1 MRTTFVAL
9 TAALL
14 VVTACEVDPE
24 GEPPEVSITDVAWSE
39 DDIEIEVTTNL
50 PDGAILSWQVVEGD
64 EVDLLDPVDVAG
76 VTTVT
81 DGTAAVVADV
91 SEFTE
96 DQARVEVS
104 FARFAEQPAEVLQD
118 YDIDQEASDHASVSR

>member
-1 MRTTFVAL
+1 MRTTLVAL

-14 VVTACEVDPE
+14 VVACQVDAE
-24 GEPPEVSITDVAWSE
+24 LEPPEVSISDVTWTD

-64 EVDLLDPVDVAG
+64 DLGLLDAVDVAG

-81 DGTAAVVADV
+81 DGTAAVTADA
-91 SEFTE
+91 SGFTD
-96 DQARVEVS
+96 DQALVEVS

-118 YDIDQEASDHASVSR
+118 YDVDQEASNESSVSR

>member
-1 MRTTFVAL
+1 MRTTLVAL

-14 VVTACEVDPE
+14 VVACQVDAE
-24 GEPPEVSITDVAWSE
+24 LEPPEVSLSDVTWTD

-64 EVDLLDPVDVAG
+64 DLGLLDAVDVAG

-81 DGTAAVVADV
+81 DGTAAVTADV
-91 SEFTE
+91 SGFTD
-96 DQARVEVS
+96 DQALVEVS

-118 YDIDQEASDHASVSR
+118 YDVDQEASDESSVSR